1 MPKAKN
7 LKEAY
12 NNLVV
17 EPLETAEEFRDFY
30 VERPAKAPSPP
41 SKS

>member
-17 EPLETAEEFRDFY
+17 EPLETEEEFRDFY
-30 VERPAKAPSPP
+30 VEKIGRAHV
-41 SKS
+41 